1 MADVELRAAGVAT
14 GMGHGQGAGL
24 VLLLVDLAI
33 DLVAGAAGTGHAA
46 GAFTAVG
53 ASPLGHEAG
62 DDAVKG
68 QTVVEAI
75 LGQLHEVGDGVRG
88 IGFEQLELDQA
99 CFSVHQG
106 LGHGGA
112 SKIGV

>member
-1 MADVELRAAGVAT
+1 MRSSELV
-14 GMGHGQGAGL
+14 
-24 VLLLVDLAI
+24 
-33 DLVAGAAGTGHAA
+33 
-46 GAFTAVG
+46 
-53 ASPLGHEAG
+53 HEAR